1 MSYLFATATFDAGL
15 SLQSTSAGGLGAVD
29 WVIIAIYAGA
39 TIGLGYY
46 YSRRQRSTEEYFVGN
61 RRMNPTLI
69 GVSLFATLLSTIT
82 YLALPGEIIAK
93 GPSVIIASM
102 VVPLLVFPI
111 VGYLVLP
118 VYMRQR
124 VTSAYELLEE
134 RLGVGIRLLGASMFL
149 ALRLTWMSLL
159 VYAAAVAMTVML
171 GVGKESIPLI
181 VVVTALVSVTYTSLG
196 GLRAVVITDLVQTL
210 LLLIGALLVIVI
222 VTIEMGGFGWYPTQW
237 QSHWDHQPLFSF
249 DPKTRITVIGRIIQ
263 ALVWYVCTYS
273 SDQTTVQRFMATGD
287 IKAARKAF
295 LMQLIVGFMVA
306 TTLWHVGFALMGY
319 FQANPDALTQ
329 GLTLM
334 DSGDQI
340 FPYYIAFHL
349 PVGVSG
355 LVVAA
360 MFAAAMSSIDSGVN
374 SMTAVIT
381 TDFLERF
388 SMQPKTEK
396 GRLLMTRSI
405 VFGIGAVVVVGS
417 CWFIGDV
424 RGNIL
429 AMTSKTAELLIAPI
443 FALFFF
449 ARFVTFATRAGVV
462 AGMICGVTTAI
473 LIAFSGSIFGMDYSI
488 GEALDP
494 VSFMWI
500 GPGAL
505 LVNIV
510 VGTWVSLIFKKR

>member
-1 MSYLFATATFDAGL
+1 MICLLATATFDTSS
-15 SLQSTSAGGLGAVD
+15 SLQSTSGGLGAVD
-29 WVIIAIYAGA
+29 WTIIAIYAGA
-39 TIGLGYY
+39 TIGLGWY

-61 RRMNPTLI
+61 RKMNPTLI
-69 GVSLFATLLSTIT
+69 GVSLFATLLSTIS
-82 YLALPGEIIAK
+82 YLALPGEMIAK
-93 GPSVIIASM
+93 GPAVGIAY
-102 VVPLLVFPI
+102 VVVLPLAFLI

-118 VYMRQR
+118 VYMRES

-134 RLGVGIRLLGASMFL
+134 RLGVGIRLLGAAMFV
-149 ALRLTWMSLL
+149 ALRLMWMSLL
-159 VYAAAVAMTVML
+159 VYAAATAMTVML
-171 GVGKESIPLI
+171 GVGKEAIPLI
-181 VVVTALVSVTYTSLG
+181 VLVTALVSVIYTSLG

-210 LLLIGALLVIVI
+210 LLLGGALLVIII

-237 QSHWDHQPLFSF
+237 QSHWDYQPLFSF
-249 DPKTRITVIGRIIQ
+249 DPKTRITIIGRIIHG
-263 ALVWYVCTYS
+263 LVWYVCTS
-273 SDQTTVQRFMATGD
+273 AGDQTTVQRFMATGD
-287 IKAARKAF
+287 TKSARKAF
-295 LMQLIVGFMVA
+295 RMQLIVGFTVA

-329 GLTLM
+329 GLTLA
-334 DSGDQI
+334 DNGDQI

-349 PVGVSG
+349 PIGISG

-381 TDFLERF
+381 TDFVERF
-388 SMQPKTEK
+388 NKQPKTEK
-396 GRLLMTRSI
+396 GRLLMTRLI

-417 CWFIGDV
+417 CWVIGGV
-424 RGNIL
+424 PGNIL
-429 AMTSKTAELLIAPI
+429 AMTSRTAELLVAPI
-443 FALFFF
+443 FGLFFF
-449 ARFVTFATRAGVV
+449 ARFVPFATRTGVV
-462 AGMICGVTTAI
+462 AGWICGVTAAV
-473 LIAFSGSIFGMDYSI
+473 LIAFSGPIFGMDHST

-510 VGTWVSLIFKKR
+510 VGTLVSLISKKR